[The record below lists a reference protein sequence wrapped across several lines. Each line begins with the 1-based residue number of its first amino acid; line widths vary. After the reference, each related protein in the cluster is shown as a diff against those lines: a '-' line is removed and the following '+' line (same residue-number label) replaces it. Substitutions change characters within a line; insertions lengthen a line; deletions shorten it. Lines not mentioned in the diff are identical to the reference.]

1 MVKVQKLTSVDNY
14 NKLEERFIDKG
25 NVTQCNE
32 FKQELGNE
40 LANNTEFS
48 SFCKIITGALEYY
61 NIMRPLQLLGIDKC
75 VYFNLWICE
84 RLLKILGNLLHP
96 KFDQIKTKI
105 MGFWNEHDLEKKC
118 KPYFISYI
126 GDPNYT
132 KIKELYEYALNY
144 ETLKKYFDVG
154 KRSCSGK
161 DREYIEKSLKLYEQ
175 VKHEC
180 EIETDSLLCNALKE
194 VREKYKE
201 DKLSKL
207 SCNGT
212 INLEQIKSE
221 VRRSLAAR
229 ESPSQPQVT
238 TFQTRADEVTLDDFS
253 ITQLPN
259 TDGAVNFSGYKA
271 MSISFPVFG
280 ILFIFFVL
288 YKFTPVRS
296 WLYSRLLKRKA
307 IDLNIKEEENNEL
320 LENTFYPINENTN
333 SNLHHLGYNPV

>member
-1 MVKVQKLTSVDNY
+1 MVQTLTSDDNY
-14 NKLEERFIDKG
+14 NKLEKRFIDKG
-25 NVTQCNE
+25 SVTQCE
-32 FKQELGNE
+32 IFKQELGNQ
-40 LANNTEFS
+40 LANNTKFL

-61 NIMRPLQLLGIDKC
+61 NVMRPLHLLEIDKC

-84 RLLKILGNLLHP
+84 HLIKILGNFKHP

-105 MGFWNEHDLEKKC
+105 MDFWNQHNLEKTC
-118 KPYFISYI
+118 KANFISYI

-144 ETLKKYFDVG
+144 ESLKKYFDVG
-154 KRSCSGK
+154 ERSCSGK

-180 EIETDSLLCNALKE
+180 ELETESLLCNALKK
-194 VREKYKE
+194 VREEYKE

-212 INLEQIKSE
+212 IDLEKIKSE
-221 VRRSLAAR
+221 VQQSLADR
-229 ESPSQPQVT
+229 ESLSQPQVT
-238 TFQTRADEVTLDDFS
+238 SFQTRADEVTVGDFS
-253 ITQLPN
+253 TTQLPN
-259 TDGAVNFSGYKA
+259 ADGGVKFSGYNKA
-271 MSISFPVFG
+271 MSISFPMLG
-280 ILFIFFVL
+280 ILFTFFVL
-288 YKFTPVRS
+288 YKFTPVGS
-296 WLYSRLLKRKA
+296 WLYNRLLKRKA

-320 LENTFYPINENTN
+320 FENTFYPINEKTN